1 MVGHLRISQLVAGL
15 CVVASIAVII
25 AMRHKIKM
33 DGEYVFYKDT
43 DEFKQLIAETEE
55 KYKAEEEKKAA
66 KKAAKSKDAEL
77 RPEDRLVDE
86 EPEKEEN
93 NNGENN

>member
-1 MVGHLRISQLVAGL
+1 VAGL

-43 DEFKQLIAETEE
+43 DEFRQLIAETEE

-66 KKAAKSKDAEL
+66 KKAAKSKNAEL